1 MLILNSKNKIM
12 KKTIAYITM
21 LVGILACSS
30 DFTESPAIGALS
42 DESLKNETGV
52 NLMLTGAYSVI
63 DGVRDNGFGEDWA
76 TSGDNWIMD
85 VLSDDAHKGSTDG
98 DQPELYNL
106 ETMTW
111 STGSSY
117 FFGKWGVIFAGINR
131 SNAVI
136 SLINT
141 VEEGDFSAQMAEA
154 RFLRGHYN
162 FELQKMWGNVPYI
175 SDENY
180 ANTEFNQPN
189 PGPIWDQIEA
199 DFQYAID
206 NLPETQGLVGRPTSW
221 TAKAF
226 LGKVHLYQS
235 EWDTAFTILN
245 DVVVSG
251 PYDLLP
257 DYVDNFRLAGDNS
270 VESIFSI
277 QFTTD
282 DGQSYNGNVRGALN
296 FPNPGPFGSCCGFYQ
311 PTQDL
316 LNAFQTDG
324 TGLPLLDA
332 YSQTDITSDFS
343 LDSFQSDNTG
353 KLILDSEGEPIPNFK
368 FKDENGNHVGPDWEP
383 YSGPLDPR
391 ADYTVGRRGIDYNG
405 YGEHIGNNW
414 IRAEY
419 SDISGSYLP
428 KKNVYWSGET
438 GNQATGSW
446 GQQLS
451 GVNYHIMRFS
461 DVLLMAAEAAVEKS
475 SPDLSLALTY
485 VNRVRNR
492 AKNSNYVQALED
504 PKFGGSSTP
513 GDAAN
518 YQIEPYGAFAD
529 IDFARK
535 AVRFERRLELGME
548 GHRLFDLRRW
558 GNFVEIMT
566 EYKTNE
572 GRTITPFATEAG
584 SYSEN
589 NNRFPIPI
597 NAIDLSGN
605 ILTQNPG
612 Y

>member
-1 MLILNSKNKIM
+1 M
-12 KKTIAYITM
+12 KRAIAYFI
-21 LVGILACSS
+21 LLIGISACSS

-52 NLMLTGAYSVI
+52 NLLLTGAYSSL
-63 DGVRDNGFGEDWA
+63 DGVRNNGIGEAWA
-76 TSGDNWIMD
+76 ISGDNWIMD

-98 DQPELYNL
+98 DQPELYNI

-117 FFGKWGVIFAGINR
+117 FLGKWGAVFAGINR
-131 SNAVI
+131 ANAVI
-136 SLINT
+136 ALINT
-141 VEEGDFSAQMAEA
+141 IEEGDFSAQLAEA
-154 RFLRGHYN
+154 RFLRAHYN
-162 FELQKMWGNVPYI
+162 FELQRMWGNVPYI
-175 SDENY
+175 SEENY
-180 ANTEFNQPN
+180 AATEFNQPN
-189 PGPIWDQIEA
+189 AGPIWDQIEA
-199 DFQYAID
+199 DFQFAID
-206 NLPETQGLVGRPTSW
+206 NLPTSQSLVGKPSVW

-226 LGKVHLYQS
+226 LGKVHLQQTD
-235 EWDTAFTILN
+235 WDAAFTLLN
-245 DVVVSG
+245 DVVTNG

-282 DGQSYNGNVRGALN
+282 DGQSYNANVQGTLN

-324 TGLPLLDA
+324 AGLPLLDTFN
-332 YSQTDITSDFS
+332 QTDVNSDFGIES
-343 LDSFQSDNTG
+343 
-353 KLILDSEGEPIPNFK
+353 SEAFTL
-368 FKDENGNHVGPDWEP
+368 FT
-383 YSGPLDPR
+383 GPLDPR

-405 YGEHIGNNW
+405 YGEHIGNDW
-414 IRAEY
+414 IRAEF

-428 KKNVYWSGET
+428 KKNVYWNGET
-438 GNQATGSW
+438 GNISTGGW

-451 GVNYHIMRFS
+451 GVNYHIMRFA
-461 DVLLMAAEAAVEKS
+461 DVLLMAAEAAVEKG
-475 SPDLSLALTY
+475 SPDLALALDY

-492 AKNSNYVQALED
+492 AKTSNYLQAV
-504 PKFGGSSTP
+504 GGG

-518 YQIEPYGAFAD
+518 YQIEPYAAFAD
-529 IDFARK
+529 VDFARK

-558 GNFVEIMT
+558 GNFVSVMT
-566 EYKTNE
+566 EYATNE
-572 GRTITPFATEAG
+572 GRTITPFGAEVGTFAEI
-584 SYSEN
+584 N
-589 NNRFPIPI
+589 NVFPVPV
-597 NAIDLSGN
+597 NAIDLSGG

>member
-1 MLILNSKNKIM
+1 M
-12 KKTIAYITM
+12 KKTIAYLIM
-21 LVGILACSS
+21 LVGIVACSS

-52 NLMLTGAYSVI
+52 NLMLTGAYSAI
-63 DGVRDNGFGEDWA
+63 DGVRNNEFGEGWA

-98 DQPELYNL
+98 DQQELYNI

-117 FFGKWGVIFAGINR
+117 FLGKWGVVFAAINR
-131 SNAVI
+131 ANAVI
-136 SLINT
+136 ALINT
-141 VEEGDFSAQMAEA
+141 IEEGDFSAQLAEA

-175 SDENY
+175 SEENY

-199 DFQYAID
+199 DLQYAID
-206 NLPETQGLVGRPTSW
+206 NLPETQALVGRPTSW

-226 LGKVHLYQS
+226 LGKAHLHQS
-235 EWDTAFTILN
+235 EWDEAFTLLN

-251 PYDLLP
+251 PYALLP
-257 DYVDNFRLAGDNS
+257 DFVDNFRLAGDNS
-270 VESIFSI
+270 TESIFSI

-282 DGQSYNGNVRGALN
+282 DGQSYNGNVKGALN

-324 TGLPLLDA
+324 SGLPLLDT
-332 YSQTDITSDFS
+332 YNQTDVTTDFA
-343 LDSFQSDNTG
+343 LDTFQSDNTG
-353 KLILDSEGEPIPNFK
+353 TLILDGDDNPIPNFK
-368 FKDENGNHVGPDWEP
+368 FKDDDGNHVGPDWVP
-383 YSGPLDPR
+383 YAGPLDPR

-405 YGEHIGNNW
+405 YGEHLGNNW

-419 SDISGSYLP
+419 GDISGSYLP

-451 GVNYHIMRFS
+451 GVNYHIMRFA

-475 SPDLSLALTY
+475 SPDLALALTY

-492 AKNSNYVQALED
+492 AKGSNYVQAVEN
-504 PKFGGSSTP
+504 PEFGGLAAA

-518 YQIEPYGAFAD
+518 YQIEPYAAFAD
-529 IDFARK
+529 VDFARK

-558 GNFVEIMT
+558 GNYVEVMT
-566 EYKTNE
+566 EYNANE
-572 GRTITPFATEAG
+572 GRAITPFATEAG
-584 SYSEN
+584 SYSEIN
-589 NNRFPIPI
+589 NVFPIPV
-597 NAIDLSGN
+597 NAIDLSGG